1 MMGIIFCVFYIIL
14 GVLLAISGAVPR
26 WEVYAC
32 LGISALWYMGWH
44 LSTIWTK
51 LKEIQ
56 EGLYAEFAIRC
67 GLVPDK
73 KKEEVEE

>member
-56 EGLYAEFAIRC
+56 QGLYASFYMQN
-67 GLVPDK
+67 
-73 KKEEVEE
+73 KEEIDRE

>member
-1 MMGIIFCVFYIIL
+1 MMGIIFCVFFLIV
-14 GVLLAISGAVPR
+14 GVLAANGGAVPR

-32 LGISALWYMGWH
+32 LGISALWYIGWH

-56 EGLYAEFAIRC
+56 EGLYAHFYMQNKEV
-67 GLVPDK
+67 LDK
-73 KKEEVEE
+73 EKGIKE